1 MAIQI
6 SLNGRLMTLQTKDSS
21 YQMLADKNGVLL
33 HLYYGSS
40 IGAEDLSD
48 LIVRSDVGFSGNPEE
63 AGLDRTYSL
72 DTLPQEVASSGVGD
86 FRDDSVRLAHPDGS
100 CAADFRFESCEVVS
114 GAYSIPGMPALYDT
128 KDSEAGASSETLI
141 IRMKEKV
148 SGAIL
153 N

>member
-1 MAIQI
+1 
-6 SLNGRLMTLQTKDSS
+6 MTLQTKDSS

-86 FRDDSVRLAHPDGS
+86 FRDDSVRLAHPD
-100 CAADFRFESCEVVS
+100 AAVQPIFVLRAVRSYPVHIRFRVCQHCMTQIKRTV
-114 GAYSIPGMPALYDT
+114 
-128 KDSEAGASSETLI
+128 K
-141 IRMKEKV
+141 R
-148 SGAIL
+148 
-153 N
+153 

>member
-6 SLNGRLMTLQTKDSS
+6 SPNGRLMTIQTNDSS

-72 DTLPQEVASSGVGD
+72 DTLPQEVAC
-86 FRDDSVRLAHPDGS
+86 R
-100 CAADFRFESCEVVS
+100 
-114 GAYSIPGMPALYDT
+114 
-128 KDSEAGASSETLI
+128 
-141 IRMKEKV
+141 
-148 SGAIL
+148 
-153 N
+153 

>member
-6 SLNGRLMTLQTKDSS
+6 SPNGRLMTIQTNDSS

-86 FRDDSVRLAHPDGS
+86 FRDDSVRLHIQM
-100 CAADFRFESCEVVS
+100 AAVQPIFVLRAVRSYPVHIRFRVCQHCMTQIKRTV
-114 GAYSIPGMPALYDT
+114 
-128 KDSEAGASSETLI
+128 K
-141 IRMKEKV
+141 R
-148 SGAIL
+148 
-153 N
+153 

>member
-6 SLNGRLMTLQTKDSS
+6 SSNGRLMTLQTNDSS

-86 FRDDSVRLAHPDGS
+86 FRDDSVRLAHPD
-100 CAADFRFESCEVVS
+100 AAVQPIFVLRAVRSYPVHIRFRVCQHCMTQIKRTV
-114 GAYSIPGMPALYDT
+114 
-128 KDSEAGASSETLI
+128 K
-141 IRMKEKV
+141 R
-148 SGAIL
+148 
-153 N
+153 

>member
-6 SLNGRLMTLQTKDSS
+6 SPNGRLMTIQTNDSS

-63 AGLDRTYSL
+63 IGRATRLN
-72 DTLPQEVASSGVGD
+72 SS
-86 FRDDSVRLAHPDGS
+86 H
-100 CAADFRFESCEVVS
+100 
-114 GAYSIPGMPALYDT
+114 MP
-128 KDSEAGASSETLI
+128 KSRMPSS
-141 IRMKEKV
+141 
-148 SGAIL
+148 A
-153 N
+153 

>member
-6 SLNGRLMTLQTKDSS
+6 SPNGRLMTIQTNDSS

-63 AGLDRTYSL
+63 APWLSL
-72 DTLPQEVASSGVGD
+72 HRPGAPRRPENRGRSGGE
-86 FRDDSVRLAHPDGS
+86 GS
-100 CAADFRFESCEVVS
+100 AK
-114 GAYSIPGMPALYDT
+114 GHL
-128 KDSEAGASSETLI
+128 
-141 IRMKEKV
+141 
-148 SGAIL
+148 
-153 N
+153 

>member
-6 SLNGRLMTLQTKDSS
+6 SPNGRLMTLQTKDSS

-86 FRDDSVRLAHPDGS
+86 FREMILFAWHIQTAVVQPIFVLKAARSYPVHIRFRVCRHCMIQKIVKRVHRARRLSFA
-100 CAADFRFESCEVVS
+100 
-114 GAYSIPGMPALYDT
+114 
-128 KDSEAGASSETLI
+128 
-141 IRMKEKV
+141 
-148 SGAIL
+148 
-153 N
+153 

>member
-6 SLNGRLMTLQTKDSS
+6 SPNGRLMTIQTNDSS

-63 AGLDRTYSL
+63 DRKSTRL
-72 DTLPQEVASSGVGD
+72 NSSHNNQS
-86 FRDDSVRLAHPDGS
+86 R
-100 CAADFRFESCEVVS
+100 
-114 GAYSIPGMPALYDT
+114 MP
-128 KDSEAGASSETLI
+128 SS
-141 IRMKEKV
+141 
-148 SGAIL
+148 A
-153 N
+153 